1 MTTSVPTREQLVQDH
16 AARVYRWAYRLTGN
30 QHDAEDLTQDVFVRA
45 FRSLD
50 GYTPDNLEGWLYR
63 ITRNL
68 FLDKARRKSRL
79 RFDPLTDDA
88 AARLVGSW
96 AGPDGLTDAHFDAD
110 VEQAL
115 AALPSDFRRAV
126 MLCDV
131 EKLSYDEISTVLG
144 IKSGTVRSRIHRGRR
159 LLRKALAHRAP
170 TAGRTRFA
178 GPLDVAGAPA

>member
-16 AARVYRWAYRLTGN
+16 AARVYRWAYRLSGN
-30 QHDAEDLTQDVFVRA
+30 PHDAEDLTQDVFVRA

-68 FLDKARRKSRL
+68 FLDKARRKTRL
-79 RFDPLTDDA
+79 RFDPLTDEA

-96 AGPDGLTDAHFDAD
+96 AGPDGLTDAQFDAD

-126 MLCDV
+126 VLCDV
-131 EKLSYDEISTVLG
+131 YGMDYNEVAAMTDSAL
-144 IKSGTVRSRIHRGRR
+144 GTVKSRIHRGRLR
-159 LLRKALAHRAP
+159 LRDMLAEHRELFI
-170 TAGRTRFA
+170 R
-178 GPLDVAGAPA
+178 